1 MDDTEIERKIRQ
13 AGYDLQWESAPDA
26 AGGRTVLALRDGKPH
41 TRAFATL
48 LELAEYLGRVE
59 RPVRFIDDDEVL
71 QSVLAKH
78 AAVRGHFTVRPAA
91 CRVGVFN
98 GLKYV
103 ELVSMA
109 RDETA
114 MYEVR
119 ADGVRKTSNGNL
131 PAEIVTAFDRAAR
144 PRG

>member
-1 MDDTEIERKIRQ
+1 
-13 AGYDLQWESAPDA
+13 
-26 AGGRTVLALRDGKPH
+26 
-41 TRAFATL
+41 
-48 LELAEYLGRVE
+48 
-59 RPVRFIDDDEVL
+59 
-71 QSVLAKH
+71 
-78 AAVRGHFTVRPAA
+78 
-91 CRVGVFN
+91 VGVFN